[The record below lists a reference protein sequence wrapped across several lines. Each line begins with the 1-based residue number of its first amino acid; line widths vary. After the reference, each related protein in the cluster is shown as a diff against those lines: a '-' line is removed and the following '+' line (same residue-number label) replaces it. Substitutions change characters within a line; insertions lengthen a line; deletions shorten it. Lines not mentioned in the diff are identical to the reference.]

1 MQLINRENIEI
12 VDIFTHIYGE
22 LLTSLTPHYE
32 GTIEFKTLSK
42 EENRYH
48 DIMVRLGNVI
58 YISKEESGMIGLTD
72 TEMLAAIAHEIGHIV
87 YNTRNWQSDCEHRA
101 DMLAAELGLGSQ
113 MIRAIE
119 KILESRRYQK
129 LTALLIQRI
138 HFLQNMMRG

>member
-12 VDIFTHIYGE
+12 VDIFTHMYGD
-22 LLTSLTPHYE
+22 LLNSLMPHYQ
-32 GTIEFKTLSK
+32 GTIEFKNLLTDDNEYK
-42 EENRYH
+42 
-48 DIMVRLGNVI
+48 DIMGRVGNVI
-58 YISKEESGMIGLTD
+58 FISREEAGKIGLTD

-87 YNTRNWQSDCEHRA
+87 YNTRNWQADCEQRA
-101 DMLAAELGLGSQ
+101 DMLAADLGLGSQ

-119 KILESRRYQK
+119 KILDSRRYQR